1 MTPHSSGE
9 SLKDTLRALR
19 IHADR
24 TVLETL
30 PLGALTPGEVVIR
43 VHWSGI
49 NYKDALAATRRAPIV
64 RRPPLVGGIDL
75 AGIVESSDV
84 PQFRAGDAVLVTG
97 CGLSETRDGG
107 YATRAR
113 VPADAVIPLP
123 ASLTLREAMALGTAG
138 FAAGLAVMQL
148 QHNGLVPG
156 SGPVIVTGASGGV
169 GSIAIDLLAG
179 LGHEVIALSR
189 KPDEEG
195 YLAGLGAREVIAPAA
210 LGIGSRPLEV
220 ERWAGA
226 VDNVG
231 GDLLGTLLRSTR
243 AGGSV
248 AAVGLAASG
257 DLAVSLMPF
266 LLRGVNLLGVNSSA
280 TPRPRRLEVWR
291 RLSGDLLP
299 RHLERIVTR
308 TVTLE
313 ELPTVFNGYL
323 EGTVRGRTLVRIDDN
338 AE

>member
-1 MTPHSSGE
+1 MTPNSSGE
-9 SLKDTLRALR
+9 TLKDPLRALR
-19 IHADR
+19 IHADH
-24 TVLETL
+24 TALETL
-30 PLGALTPGEVVIR
+30 SLASLTPGEVVIR

-75 AGIVESSDV
+75 AGIVETSAV

-113 VPADAVIPLP
+113 APADAVVALP
-123 ASLTLREAMALGTAG
+123 ASLTLREAMAIGTAG

-156 SGPVIVTGASGGV
+156 SGPVIVSGASGGV

-179 LGHEVIALSR
+179 QGHEVVALSR
-189 KPDEEG
+189 KPDEGG
-195 YLAGLGAREVIAPAA
+195 YLSGLGAREVLAPAA
-210 LGIGSRPLEV
+210 LGIGTRPLEV

-231 GDLLGTLLRSTR
+231 GELLGTLLRSTR

-257 DLAVSLMPF
+257 ELAVSLMPF

-291 RLSGDLLP
+291 RLSGDLRP
-299 RHLERIVTR
+299 RHLDRIVTR
-308 TVTLE
+308 TVTLD
-313 ELPTVFNGYL
+313 ELPGVFSGYL
-323 EGTVRGRTLVRIDDN
+323 EGSVRGRTLVRMN
-338 AE
+338 ADAE